1 MNKYRIQI
9 TQLFEYLGE
18 IQEKKVYYKDV
29 FEKSAEFAIWK
40 IASMYQKEEIYL
52 LRVFGGRF
60 INSKRDT
67 FTSNI
72 QRELDEDLLKSENY
86 AIVHNIKLVPYFY
99 NWFNMQKYTPKQLK
113 RKFRIEAHS
122 LYTIKYFYYEN
133 KV

>member
-1 MNKYRIQI
+1 MRNWCSK
-9 TQLFEYLGE
+9 
-18 IQEKKVYYKDV
+18 
-29 FEKSAEFAIWK
+29 
-40 IASMYQKEEIYL
+40 
-52 LRVFGGRF
+52 F

-122 LYTIKYFYYEN
+122 LYTIKYFYYEKRKN
-133 KV
+133 